1 MAWGRPPSSERP
13 SIEQGGSASD
23 ARQLFVKNPKPEPCL
38 VCCEPE
44 PQIGLFFAAGRVVRL
59 HAACEALWQQKRAIA
74 T

>member
-1 MAWGRPPSSERP
+1 
-13 SIEQGGSASD
+13 
-23 ARQLFVKNPKPEPCL
+23 VKNPKPEPCL

-44 PQIGLFFAAGRVVRL
+44 PQIALFFAAGRVVRL